1 MARSTQV
8 VEFGP
13 YRLDLSVRLLTRQGV
28 VVPLAPKSLDILSVL
43 VLNAGE
49 VITKEALLQA
59 VWPDTFVEEG
69 NLTQHVWLLRKS
81 LGTRPDGGEYVE
93 TFPKRGYRFAAATSA
108 GESSLADIALLKS
121 GPALP
126 SIAQPAAP
134 RQSRV
139 AGFLPSGGKV
149 WFLALLAL
157 LGAVL
162 LYVFLGRQPAP
173 LNSVA
178 VLPFEN
184 LSGDPS
190 QEIVADGFT
199 ESLIGELA
207 RFPQIKV
214 ISRTSVMRLRDTKL
228 SVPAIGKELNV
239 DAVVEGSITEAEG
252 RLYIRVQLIRA
263 QNDEHLF
270 SEYYVR
276 ELQHLPSLQYEVA
289 VSVAKA
295 MSAAISPDPADESRS
310 QRSANPAA
318 MAEFYRGRYH
328 WNRRTPESIRTAI
341 RHFSASI
348 AADPAYAPAYAGLAD
363 CYNQQGTVV
372 IGERPPQEARSL
384 AIAAARKAIE
394 IDGRLAGAYAA
405 LAYSD
410 LYNWNW
416 EKAEAGFRRAIQLE
430 PGYSPAHLWYAH
442 LLTAQR
448 RNQEALQ
455 QATSALELDP
465 LSPIMRTQ
473 MGWLT
478 RMMGQDQEAVTH
490 LKRALELDPEY
501 LWAHWELSGIYQKQ
515 GRKAEA
521 LEMAQHAVE
530 ISGRSPTMLCH
541 LGNMLARQGDERGAR
556 MVLQELRDT
565 ARKRYVSPYLF
576 LTLHLSLGE
585 LDQVWG
591 YLEQLVAERSN
602 SLAYYHVNH
611 TWEPIRNTPRGQLLA
626 REIGLAR

>member
-13 YRLDLSVRLLTRQGV
+13 YRLDLVGRLLKRQGV

-49 VITKEALLQA
+49 VMTKEALLQA

-81 LGTRPDGGEYVE
+81 LGPRPDGGEYVE
-93 TFPKRGYRFAAATSA
+93 TFPKRGYRFAAATSIA
-108 GESSLADIALLKS
+108 EPSPADTGSLKNS
-121 GPALP
+121 PPLP
-126 SIAQPAAP
+126 GVTQPAAP
-134 RQSRV
+134 QRSRV
-139 AGFLPSGGKV
+139 AGFQPFGAKV
-149 WFLALLAL
+149 WLVALLAL
-157 LGAVL
+157 LGVVL
-162 LYVFLGRQPAP
+162 VHVFLDRQPAP
-173 LNSVA
+173 LSSVA

-184 LSGDPS
+184 LSGDPN
-190 QEIVADGFT
+190 QEVVADGFT

-214 ISRTSVMRLRDTKL
+214 ISRTSVMRLRETKPA
-228 SVPAIGKELNV
+228 VPAIGKELNV

-263 QNDEHLF
+263 ENDEHLF

-289 VSVAKA
+289 VSVARA
-295 MSAAISPDPADESRS
+295 MRAAISPDPANQERS
-310 QRSANPAA
+310 QRSANPTAV
-318 MAEFYRGRYH
+318 AEFYRGRYH
-328 WNRRTPESIRTAI
+328 WNQRTPESIRTAI

-348 AADPAYAPAYAGLAD
+348 AADPANAPAYAGLAD

-394 IDGRLAGAYAA
+394 IDGSLAGAHAA
-405 LAYSD
+405 LAYAD

-416 EKAEAGFRRAIQLE
+416 DKAEAGFRRAIQLE
-430 PGYSPAHLWYAH
+430 PGYSPAYLWYAH
-442 LLTAQR
+442 LLTARR

-455 QATSALELDP
+455 QVTTALELDP

-478 RMMGQDQEAVTH
+478 RMMGQDEEAITH
-490 LKRALELDPEY
+490 LKKALELDPEY
-501 LWAHWELSGIYQKQ
+501 LWAHWELSGIYQKH
-515 GRKAEA
+515 GHGEEA
-521 LEMAQHAVE
+521 LEMARHAVE
-530 ISGRSPTMLCH
+530 ISRRSPTMLCH
-541 LGNMLARQGDERGAR
+541 LGTILAKQGDERGAR

-565 ARKRYVSPYLF
+565 AGKQYVPPYLF

-602 SLAYYHVNH
+602 SLASYHVNH
-611 TWEPIRNTPRGQLLA
+611 TWEPIRKTPRGQLLA
-626 REIGLAR
+626 REIGLVR